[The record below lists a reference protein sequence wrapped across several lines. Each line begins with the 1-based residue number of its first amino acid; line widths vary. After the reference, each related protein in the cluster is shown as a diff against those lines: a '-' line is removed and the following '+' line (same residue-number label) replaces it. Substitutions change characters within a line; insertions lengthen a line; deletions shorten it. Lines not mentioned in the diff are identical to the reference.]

1 MSQAKLAQKRFKKKQ
16 KRKNKT
22 YSPKQYFTVQDGKL
36 VDNSLPEQTP
46 LIADTETITF

>member
-22 YSPKQYFTVQDGKL
+22 YSPKKYYVVQNGEL
-36 VDNSLPEQTP
+36 VDNSAPAQQP